1 MSFSVYFLSGCVECY
16 VVLIVYCFQRGLR
29 LMKVL
34 VTGSSFGIGKMIA
47 LKFLAEGFDVIG
59 FDIADSQITNDRY
72 VHYVQDIC
80 GELPDLNDIDIIVN
94 NAGIQEGDTIDVN
107 LKGTIRVTEKYITPN
122 IKSIVFIASS
132 SASTG
137 SEFPEYAASKGGV
150 VTYMK
155 NVALRIAEY
164 GATANSISPGGVITD
179 LNEHIL
185 NDENLYRQV
194 LDETLLDKW
203 AEPEE
208 IADFVY
214 FVSVVN
220 KSMTGEDIVIDN
232 GEKLKSNFIW

>member
-1 MSFSVYFLSGCVECY
+1 
-16 VVLIVYCFQRGLR
+16 
-29 LMKVL
+29 MKVL

-47 LKFLAEGFDVIG
+47 LKFLEQGFDVVG

-72 VHYVQDIC
+72 IHYVQDIC

-107 LKGTIRVTEKYITPN
+107 LKGTIKVTEKYITPN

-155 NVALRIAEY
+155 NVALRVAKY
-164 GATANSISPGGVITD
+164 GATSNSISPGGVITD

-203 AEPEE
+203 ADPEE
-208 IADFVY
+208 IAEFVY

>member
-1 MSFSVYFLSGCVECY
+1 
-16 VVLIVYCFQRGLR
+16 
-29 LMKVL
+29 MKVL

-47 LKFLAEGFDVIG
+47 LKFLEQGFGVVG

-72 VHYVQDIC
+72 IHYVQDIC
-80 GELPDLNDIDIIVN
+80 GELPDLNDIDIIIN

-107 LKGTIRVTEKYITPN
+107 LKGTINVTEKYITPN

-155 NVALRIAEY
+155 NVALRVAKY

-203 AEPEE
+203 ADPEE
-208 IADFVY
+208 IAEFVY

>member
-1 MSFSVYFLSGCVECY
+1 
-16 VVLIVYCFQRGLR
+16 
-29 LMKVL
+29 MKVL

-47 LKFLAEGFDVIG
+47 LKFLEQGFDVVG

-72 VHYVQDIC
+72 IHYVQDIC

-107 LKGTIRVTEKYITPN
+107 LKGTIKVTEKYITPN

-155 NVALRIAEY
+155 NVALRVAKY
-164 GATANSISPGGVITD
+164 GATSNSISPGGVITD
-179 LNEHIL
+179 LNAHIL
-185 NDENLYRQV
+185 NDENLYRRV

-203 AEPEE
+203 ADPEE
-208 IADFVY
+208 IAEFVY

-220 KSMTGEDIVIDN
+220 KSMTGEDIIIDN